1 MPEPLNDSAGDP
13 GNNDDANNQQ
23 GGNGQQGGGQTDDGL
38 GDAGKRAIEAERQA
52 RRQAER
58 RISEMEKELA
68 RIRESGMS
76 EQEKAV
82 EQAKREAKAEAQ
94 KAFNT
99 RLVQAE
105 VRAAAAG
112 KLADP
117 EDAIRFID
125 LTKFDVDDEGK
136 VDNKAITKEITD
148 LVKARPYLAASATRP
163 TGDADQG
170 ARGGSAGGDDMNAIF
185 RNAFRR

>member
-1 MPEPLNDSAGDP
+1 MPDDNGSQGDP
-13 GNNDDANNQQ
+13 GTNDNQQ
-23 GGNGQQGGGQTDDGL
+23 QPPAQGGQQPPPSDDGL

-58 RISEMEKELA
+58 RIGEMEKELT
-68 RIRESGMS
+68 RIRENGMS

-82 EQAKREAKAEAQ
+82 EAARREARAEAT

-99 RLVQAE
+99 RLLQAE
-105 VRAAAAG
+105 VRATAAG

-117 EDAIRFID
+117 EDAIRFLD
-125 LTKFDVDDEGK
+125 LDEFAVDDDGK
-136 VDNKAITKEITD
+136 TDQKAITKALDE
-148 LVKARPYLAASATRP
+148 LVKAKPYLAASATRP

-170 ARGGSAGGDDMNAIF
+170 ARGAPAASSMNDLIRNAI
-185 RNAFRR
+185 RR

>member
-1 MPEPLNDSAGDP
+1 MADDTGSQGDP
-13 GNNDDANNQQ
+13 EGTDNNADGQQDGQQQQ
-23 GGNGQQGGGQTDDGL
+23 GDL
-38 GDAGKRAIEAERQA
+38 GAAGKKALDAERSA
-52 RRQAER
+52 RKAAEKR
-58 RISEMEKELA
+58 MGDLEKELTQL
-68 RIRESGMS
+68 REGSMS

-82 EQAKREAKAEAQ
+82 EQARREAKAEAS

-117 EDAIRFID
+117 EDAIRFLELND
-125 LTKFDVDDEGK
+125 FDVNDNGE
-136 VDNKAITKEITD
+136 VDGKAISTALDGLLKQ
-148 LVKARPYLAASATRP
+148 KPYLAASATRP

-170 ARGGSAGGDDMNAIF
+170 ARRSSASGPDMDQLLRAAVRGS
-185 RNAFRR
+185 